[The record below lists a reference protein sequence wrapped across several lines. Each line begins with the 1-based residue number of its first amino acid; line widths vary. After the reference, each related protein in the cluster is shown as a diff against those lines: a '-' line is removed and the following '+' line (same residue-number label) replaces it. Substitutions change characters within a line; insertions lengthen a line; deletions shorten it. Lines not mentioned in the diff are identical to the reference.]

1 MLRIYLQRP
10 QFWILNFLYEILITL
25 LNSRLT
31 LMWQVILLNEQTE
44 SRTIKLGIHL
54 PEPCVDMV
62 IVSSSSEQ
70 SKHKQDSFL
79 LLGKSGCMYA
89 YDDYVIEKY
98 LLQCQSRSSPSLP
111 KEIMVKLP
119 FSDSSITI
127 AKFITENPN
136 FLNSSDEVILY
147 CKSYY
152 H

>member
-1 MLRIYLQRP
+1 
-10 QFWILNFLYEILITL
+10 
-25 LNSRLT
+25 
-31 LMWQVILLNEQTE
+31 MWQVILLNEQTE